1 MASRESA
8 NAADASRPN
17 FGAWLRELRESKG
30 EIQRSVAAAADMDS
44 SHLGKVE
51 RGERLPTPEQAGAIA
66 RFLGVDET
74 DMRIRF
80 VAAKLL
86 DECDGDAAL
95 AHSAAG
101 LVQEQAAPYLV
112 NKPAN
117 KLRTKKWGRQKGS
130 NPNVCH

>member
-1 MASRESA
+1 MASQS
-8 NAADASRPN
+8 NASTAVASRPN
-17 FGAWLRELRESKG
+17 FGTWLRELRENKG
-30 EIQRSVAAAADMDS
+30 AIQRSVAAAADMDS

-51 RGERLPTPEQAGAIA
+51 RGERLPTTEQAGAIA

-74 DMRIRF
+74 DMRVRL

-86 DECDGDAAL
+86 DECGGDAAL

-101 LVQEQAAPYLV
+101 FVQEQAAPYLV

-117 KLRTKKWGRQKGS
+117 KLRAKR
-130 NPNVCH
+130 